1 MFPPTGYDIHIS
13 LYFSSFDCIHYLI
26 LDGMLAAVTNL
37 KILDFSHNSI
47 MKVEDNALV
56 GINVSYLDLGYNSL
70 RRIPSMSLRR
80 LSAATTI
87 VLDGNLLTVLEKGC
101 VYNIRVKFLTL
112 SHNQQLTRLEQSSVD
127 NLSQLETLTINNN
140 PSLSYFH
147 PGALANVPKLV
158 VLDLSRNSLF
168 SMEDIRKYLPNINSL
183 YLHGNKFR
191 YNCSTPCL

>member
-1 MFPPTGYDIHIS
+1 
-13 LYFSSFDCIHYLI
+13 
-26 LDGMLAAVTNL
+26 MLAAVTNL

-80 LSAATTI
+80 LSEATTI

-168 SMEDIRKYLPNINSL
+168 SMEDIRKYLPSINSL

-191 YNCSTPCL
+191 